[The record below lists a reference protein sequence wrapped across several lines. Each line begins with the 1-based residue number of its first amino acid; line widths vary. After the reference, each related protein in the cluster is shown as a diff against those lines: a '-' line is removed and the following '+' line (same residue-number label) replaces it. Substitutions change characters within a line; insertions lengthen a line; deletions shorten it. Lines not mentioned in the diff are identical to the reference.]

1 VARTAIIKD
10 IGFAL
15 ALFEMNQREQNQ
27 RARFLN
33 KRQSGKRIQSPG
45 FKLPI
50 GKGSEGV
57 TK

>member
-1 VARTAIIKD
+1 MARTAIIKD

-15 ALFEMNQREQNQ
+15 ALFEMNQREQDQ
-27 RARFLN
+27 SVRFLN
-33 KRQSGKRIQSPG
+33 KRQSGKRIQSAG

-50 GKGSEGV
+50 RKSAEGV